1 MYDFSY
7 ILSIISDT
15 FRLTLR
21 VLHDVATVSL
31 AMERR
36 RFAPWDLGGGEAGS
50 VGRNTLIRAGGE
62 TRDLGSWGEVDV
74 GVGEQVPD
82 LWQGNYRAWSP
93 RIAGVMNAEVF
104 VGRQQALERP

>member
-1 MYDFSY
+1 MYNFSY

-15 FRLTLR
+15 FRLTPR

-50 VGRNTLIRAGGE
+50 VGRNTLIRADGE

-74 GVGEQVPD
+74 GVGEWVWIEAAGGGGWGSRSRTFGRGITEPGR
-82 LWQGNYRAWSP
+82 LGSRA
-93 RIAGVMNAEVF
+93 
-104 VGRQQALERP
+104 